1 MIKIVKTHHSKAFKC
16 GKCDFASSK
25 QTEVLIHLKTVHE
38 RGIESTYNCSLC
50 DYKSQERSE
59 TLKHVKEVHEQKQ
72 NSIPLDNPKTPSAL
86 HKCTNCE
93 FTTSDE
99 GVLLNHKKS
108 KHPYIEAVHQEEKE
122 AVHEKKKLQNEE
134 ETAENQDLLP
144 EKPVFEKA
152 KYEKALR
159 YKCQL
164 CDNTNVYFNEIDEL
178 KQHIDAIH
186 RTTKPVHEK
195 EEKRFKCSWCESKF
209 SRTSDLRRHILFVH
223 EKKQQFQ
230 CDHCEKSF
238 IKGSHLKGH
247 VEAVHEGK
255 KPYECNICDYKS
267 AKNSD
272 IKRHIQSVHEGANK
286 KSEVE
291 NESNE
296 NLHENNDLETI
307 KEHDNPEFMCKI
319 CGKDFAGPATLKVGF
334 FLSK

>member
-1 MIKIVKTHHSKAFKC
+1 
-16 GKCDFASSK
+16 
-25 QTEVLIHLKTVHE
+25 LIHLKTVHE
-38 RGIESTYNCSLC
+38 GGIKPTYNCSLC
-50 DYKSQERSE
+50 DFKSQERSE
-59 TLKHVKEVHEQKQ
+59 TLKHVKEVHEEKQ
-72 NSIPLDNPKTPSAL
+72 NSIPSEKHNIPSDFY
-86 HKCTNCE
+86 KCTNCK

-99 GVLLNHKKS
+99 GVLLKHKMT
-108 KHPYIEAVHQEEKE
+108 HIESVHLRKREIFISVHEEEKE

-134 ETAENQDLLP
+134 ETAENRDLLP

-152 KYEKALR
+152 KFEKALR

-178 KQHIDAIH
+178 KEHINAIH

-195 EEKRFKCSWCESKF
+195 EEKRFKCSLCESKF
-209 SRTSDLRRHILFVH
+209 SRSNDLRSHISSVH
-223 EKKQQFQ
+223 EAR
-230 CDHCEKSF
+230 D
-238 IKGSHLKGH
+238 

-255 KPYECNICDYKS
+255 KPHQCNICDYKA

-272 IKRHIQSVHEGANK
+272 MKRHIQSVHEGANK

-296 NLHENNDLETI
+296 SNEDLHENDDLETI

-334 FLSK
+334 FLSR

>member
-1 MIKIVKTHHSKAFKC
+1 M
-16 GKCDFASSK
+16 
-25 QTEVLIHLKTVHE
+25 IHLKTVHE
-38 RGIESTYNCSLC
+38 GGIKPTFNCSLC
-50 DYKSQERSE
+50 DYKSQEKSE
-59 TLKHVKEVHEQKQ
+59 TLKHVKEVHKELCL
-72 NSIPLDNPKTPSAL
+72 NSIFSEKHKIPSAL
-86 HKCTNCE
+86 YKCINCE

-99 GVLLNHKKS
+99 GVLLKHLLKHKKR
-108 KHPYIEAVHQEEKE
+108 HIESVHEEEKE

-134 ETAENQDLLP
+134 ETAVNRDLLP

-152 KYEKALR
+152 KFEKALR

-178 KQHIDAIH
+178 KEHINAIH
-186 RTTKPVHEK
+186 RTTKLVHEK
-195 EEKRFKCSWCESKF
+195 EEKRFKCSLCESKF
-209 SRTSDLRRHILFVH
+209 PRSNDLRSHI
-223 EKKQQFQ
+223 
-230 CDHCEKSF
+230 S
-238 IKGSHLKGH
+238 S
-247 VEAVHEGK
+247 VHEGTEAVRK
-255 KPYECNICDYKS
+255 K

-286 KSEVE
+286 ESEVE

-296 NLHENNDLETI
+296 DLHENDDLETI